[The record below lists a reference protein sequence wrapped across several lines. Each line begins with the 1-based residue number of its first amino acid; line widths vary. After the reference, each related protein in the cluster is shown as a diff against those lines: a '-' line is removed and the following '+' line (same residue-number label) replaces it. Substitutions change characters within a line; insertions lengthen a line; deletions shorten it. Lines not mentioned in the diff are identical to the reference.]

1 MYKDNMG
8 FFVEKLRRH
17 IPAIEGVQ
25 VLTSDGMI
33 LFDETVSMDED
44 KLSAL
49 TALLSSGATRLA
61 SCLESG
67 AANGLFVCMDRSA
80 YAVININQDFSLG
93 IQTPNYM
100 GQRQLFSAVREVIDA
115 NRYYFTV

>member
-25 VLTSDGMI
+25 VLTSDGLI
-33 LFDETVSMDED
+33 LFDETITLDED

-61 SCLESG
+61 GCLESG
-67 AANGLFVCMDRSA
+67 EAHGVFICMDHSA
-80 YAVININQDFSLG
+80 YAVINVNQDFALG

-100 GQRQLFSAVREVIDA
+100 GQRQLLCAVRKVIDA